1 MEPGWVERCVRL
13 RENTGGAENA
23 SLEENYKIGWMR
35 ADSLLV
41 LFVGLSLLLL
51 GLGDARIK
59 LRASYPTRQISS
71 H

>member
-1 MEPGWVERCVRL
+1 MRL

-23 SLEENYKIGWMR
+23 SLEENYKNGWMR

-41 LFVGLSLLLL
+41 LFVRLSLLLL

-59 LRASYPTRQISS
+59 LRASYPPGKYPPIEDTQA
-71 H
+71 